1 MNHTIETL
9 WPINLMHSRAD
20 DFEDERLYLL
30 DRLAELKDLGH
41 SNTAGVNSNTTMNG
55 YQPAYDLCMDY
66 FDSPLMK
73 NIVDK
78 IIIPLSKTY
87 WVKLAENNIE
97 IPKDARMIHKSW
109 LVEYEE
115 GTYQNLH
122 MHHTSLFTG
131 VWTIYLESQTLGNG
145 ELHLHNP
152 TTSSHTLGFYTAVK
166 KIPPVLNDV
175 YVIPAWL
182 PHNVSPASGKRVVF
196 VWDTMVVPGN

>member
-20 DFEDERLYLL
+20 SFENERKYLI
-30 DRLAELKDLGH
+30 DRLEELKTTGH

-66 FDSPLMK
+66 YSNPLMQ

-78 IIIPLSKTY
+78 IISPLSQEY
-87 WVKLAENNIE
+87 WIQLAKNNVE
-97 IPKDARMIHKSW
+97 IPENARMIHKSW
-109 LVEYEE
+109 IVEYAE

-122 MHHTSLFTG
+122 MHHTSIFTG
-131 VWTIYLESQTLGNG
+131 IWTLYVEPQQPGNG

-166 KIPPVLNDV
+166 KIPSEVNDI
-175 YVIPAWL
+175 YIIPAWL
-182 PHNVSPASGKRVVF
+182 PHNVSPTTGKRIVF
-196 VWDTMVVPGN
+196 VWDTMVIPGN